1 MCPRLTEQGKKTY
14 KTFISKCSLHSR
26 MVSVQESRN
35 ISVSNNMQLAFFN
48 GKGTSYI
55 MINQNFPMNT
65 LNLTIFVISNISV
78 IIVNILVLI
87 WLKVSFSNFL
97 FSYDSAGAQ
106 EMLIFVRLFVRFK
119 GAFNHQYPGS
129 DLHSRLSADSQQSL
143 SSSSTV
149 FQQSLSSLS
158 TVSQQSLSSFS
169 ALS

>member
-1 MCPRLTEQGKKTY
+1 MA
-14 KTFISKCSLHSR
+14 
-26 MVSVQESRN
+26 SVQESRN

-65 LNLTIFVISNISV
+65 FNLTIFVISNISV

-97 FSYDSAGAQ
+97 FSSDSAGAQ
-106 EMLIFVRLFVRFK
+106 ERLIFVRLFVRFFV
-119 GAFNHQYPGS
+119 GSNLSRAFNLHHFGS
-129 DLHSRLSADSQQSL
+129 NFHADFKGLSQLSLTAFSQLSL
-143 SSSSTV
+143 G
-149 FQQSLSSLS
+149 SL
-158 TVSQQSLSSFS
+158 S